1 MFALN
6 DNEQDTFQVDLVT
19 KFCSVREAPSQDKEE
34 LVTVTGLNL
43 EHARALRLDQ
53 VPCST
58 KRTLNLLSRAEDQ
71 DRVIKKHEKKKNED
85 RCDLL

>member
-6 DNEQDTFQVDLVT
+6 DNEQDTFQVVLVT
-19 KFCSVREAPSQDKEE
+19 KICSVREAPSQDKEE
-34 LVTVTGLNL
+34 LVAVTGLNL

-53 VPCST
+53 VTCST
-58 KRTLNLLSRAEDQ
+58 KRTLNLSSGAEDQ
-71 DRVIKKHEKKKNED
+71 DRVIKKHEKKKKEN